1 MLRMENIKMQGGR
14 SLNGSNLDGLKV
26 EVENAKINYLT
37 ETDIILIINTI
48 CMIINIWL
56 IITIVNCCANY
67 EKLTDKVQVLERFI
81 KENKKSIQTQTE
93 EFKQEPTATCH
104 DGTQEGWSK
113 VSRKPSLVIQL
124 LQRNKKTTQ
133 GYAEVKWNLMEIFD
147 FRTFKKMVILYSVP
161 LLYWSRC

>member
-124 LQRNKKTTQ
+124 LQRNKKQ
-133 GYAEVKWNLMEIFD
+133 PKVMQKLNGILWKYLISGHL
-147 FRTFKKMVILYSVP
+147 KKMVILYSVP